1 MRKGDIRPF
10 PRGVPERLKRDGLWR
25 DETLADLLARHTAKQ
40 PNKTAILS
48 GPDRL
53 TYSEL
58 DRRMRSLASGLK
70 GLGVRAGDVVAVQ
83 LPNSIEFVVAYL
95 AINRIGAVMQT
106 LHLPYRIAEIENLTE
121 HSQAKALI
129 CLQKYRDYP
138 IGEQALKIVE
148 KSKTLKQVVVVA
160 GEAPGALRFGD
171 VANAAGRD
179 LGPVPRADEPSL
191 VLYTSGTTASPK
203 GVLTDHRVF
212 LSNARLSAIELGIT
226 ASDIVLNAAPFTH
239 LYGLFSL
246 HLGLYV
252 GGIASLLPAFVP
264 QEFAQAVVKTH
275 ATVLF
280 TAPAH
285 CSALLR
291 AKLLEPTAF
300 QSVRTLVISGSI
312 CPPDIADGVA
322 AQLKNGKVLQLW
334 GMTEIQAGAY
344 TRPGDPPE
352 IRHRTIGRASPG
364 NELRIVGDDGKPA
377 AAGTEGEL
385 QIRGA
390 SVASGYFANDEANKA
405 AFAEGGWFRSGDLG
419 KLDAQG
425 NLTITGRLKDVINR
439 GGVKFNPADVEAAI
453 AKMAGVQACA
463 IVPYKDAVLGEKACA
478 FVQLGTNVK
487 MTLDVIL
494 QHLEHAGI
502 AKNKWPERL
511 EIVGQMPLTP
521 TNKVIKSALKITTG

>member
-148 KSKTLKQVVVVA
+148 KSKTLKQVVLVA
-160 GEAPGALRFGD
+160 GD